1 MLPGVGDGVRAALA
15 RSRIPLPGDILVF
28 SDRQGRL
35 VAHRFLGP
43 YLREGRL
50 RLLLKGDAA
59 PGPDEGVDPAAVVG
73 RLVAEVRMRDRWC
86 AAIEYFRH
94 AARRRGAA

>member
-1 MLPGVGDGVRAALA
+1 MLPGVEDGARAALV
-15 RSRIPLPGDILVF
+15 RSRVHLPGDILVF

-50 RLLLKGDAA
+50 RFLLKGDAA
-59 PGPDEGVDPAAVVG
+59 PGPDEGVEPGAVVG
-73 RLVAEVRMRDRWC
+73 RLASRVRVRERWR
-86 AAIEYFRH
+86 AVVDYFRH
-94 AARRRGAA
+94 ATRRRGAA